1 MNLIDM
7 ALKNKTIRIIYKTLL
22 ETFHI
27 GKENYLD
34 MIDLSKVP
42 EKELRDHYVDY
53 RFFARKTSF
62 CNMFV
67 PVAEGYAVSSSDKT
81 EDPDSVVSALI
92 DKYGFSKKWQVSKV
106 LRSNNISVLTVVA
119 DIEENLQMVSD
130 DMDKAGYFV
139 GFRKVVNI
147 KGMQWQIVQFEPMF
161 EFDQTV
167 VVSRLLEGEYFQIDK
182 MISSDYNTKITI
194 NKKELQGCIERASL
208 LIRESERKPIIINV
222 TDGSMEMKIQSAMG
236 SMNEDI
242 DISKEGRDIMIGFNP
257 KFILDALRVIDDEE
271 ITMYLVN
278 PKAPFIIKN
287 DEQSYIYLVL
297 PISFNM

>member
-1 MNLIDM
+1 
-7 ALKNKTIRIIYKTLL
+7 
-22 ETFHI
+22 
-27 GKENYLD
+27 

-42 EKELRDHYVDY
+42 EKELRGHYVDY

-81 EDPDSVVSALI
+81 EDPDSVISALI

-161 EFDQTV
+161 EFDQTESLKKYSIAYHWTPLYNLQNIIDNGFV
-167 VVSRLLEGEYFQIDK
+167 PKTENKSFDYPPRIYFLNGAAPNDEIMKLGENLCIV
-182 MISSDYNTKITI
+182 
-194 NKKELQGCIERASL
+194 NKDVE
-208 LIRESERKPIIINV
+208 N
-222 TDGSMEMKIQSAMG
+222 DGSYVLIKIDTEKIPEGVKFYFDPNMPNAMYTTD
-236 SMNEDI
+236 SIPSD
-242 DISKEGRDIMIGFNP
+242 
-257 KFILDALRVIDDEE
+257 VIVE
-271 ITMYLVN
+271 TKRYR
-278 PKAPFIIKN
+278 FGG
-287 DEQSYIYLVL
+287 
-297 PISFNM
+297 

>member
-1 MNLIDM
+1 MT
-7 ALKNKTIRIIYKTLL
+7 LKNKTIRIIYKTLL

-42 EKELRDHYVDY
+42 EKELRGHYVDY

-81 EDPDSVVSALI
+81 EDPDSVISALI

-130 DMDKAGYFV
+130 DMDKASYFV

-161 EFDQTV
+161 EFDQTESLKKYSIAYHWTPLYNLQNIIDNGFV
-167 VVSRLLEGEYFQIDK
+167 PKTENKSFDYPPRIYFLNGAAPNDEIMKLGENLCIV
-182 MISSDYNTKITI
+182 
-194 NKKELQGCIERASL
+194 NKDVE
-208 LIRESERKPIIINV
+208 N
-222 TDGSMEMKIQSAMG
+222 DGSYVLIKIDTEKIPEGVKFYFDPNMPNAMYTTDSIPSDVIVETKRYRFG
-236 SMNEDI
+236 S
-242 DISKEGRDIMIGFNP
+242 
-257 KFILDALRVIDDEE
+257 
-271 ITMYLVN
+271 
-278 PKAPFIIKN
+278 
-287 DEQSYIYLVL
+287 
-297 PISFNM
+297 